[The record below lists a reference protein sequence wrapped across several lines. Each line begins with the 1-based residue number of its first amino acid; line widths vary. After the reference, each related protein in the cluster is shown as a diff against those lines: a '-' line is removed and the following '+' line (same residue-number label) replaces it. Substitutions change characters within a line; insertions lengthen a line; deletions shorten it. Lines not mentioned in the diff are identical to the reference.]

1 MRLTLVHL
9 HIECALEIFL
19 DLVVVEVMRMRKLSQ
34 VGSRNI
40 EDIFFL
46 KVGSR
51 LSFCTVGEM
60 IISTVLCSVPGQ
72 VVVHFPLFS
81 ITMAF
86 TTSLFRESDLIT
98 T

>member
-40 EDIFFL
+40 EDIFFSQSGVETKL
-46 KVGSR
+46 LHSGGNDHKY
-51 LSFCTVGEM
+51 C
-60 IISTVLCSVPGQ
+60 
-72 VVVHFPLFS
+72 PLFCPGS
-81 ITMAF
+81 GRRPLPPFFNYNGLHHVAF
-86 TTSLFRESDLIT
+86 SRI
-98 T
+98 